1 MSRKNGRHSLYFNN
15 MRETDSIKQE
25 LFRLIEGL
33 SKESL
38 VRLFECAADLEKG
51 ERLEPSK
58 QAAGSPEAARASK
71 AENKRKKT
79 FEERLNKMREQA
91 RAHPERWTVDSM
103 AEALRLTRSRFS
115 VVYKETFGVSPDKEK
130 REFLNQKARGL
141 LESTSKTVQQ
151 IAKECGY
158 NECEN
163 FIRAFRK
170 SNGMSPLQ
178 FRKQTLI
185 F

>member
-38 VRLFECAADLEKG
+38 VRLFECAADLEKS

-91 RAHPERWTVDSM
+91 RAHPEKWTVDSM

-115 VVYKETFGVSPDKEK
+115 VVYKEAFGVSPDKEK